1 MIRNLFKNFPLGII
15 ILLIIIFTY
24 YIYEIFFGMYSFN
37 EIKKLESKKEIIS
50 IENNLQIEKNKNL
63 ESELE
68 SLTYDEDALEGYARQ
83 ELGLIKEG
91 EVIIE
96 IENDG

>member
-1 MIRNLFKNFPLGII
+1 MIRNLFKNLPFGII
-15 ILLIIIFTY
+15 ILLIIFFIY
-24 YIYEIFFGMYSFN
+24 YIYEIFFGMYSFT
-37 EIKKLESKKEIIS
+37 EIKKLESKKETLFID
-50 IENNLQIEKNKNL
+50 NNIQIEKNKNL

-91 EVIIE
+91 EIIIE
-96 IENDG
+96 IEND

>member
-1 MIRNLFKNFPLGII
+1 MIQNLFKNFPLGII

-24 YIYEIFFGMYSFN
+24 YIYEIFFGIYSFN

-68 SLTYDEDALEGYARQ
+68 SLTYDEDALESYARQ

-96 IENDG
+96 IEND

>member
-15 ILLIIIFTY
+15 ILLIVIFTY

-68 SLTYDEDALEGYARQ
+68 SLTYDEDALESYARQ

-96 IENDG
+96 IEND

>member
-1 MIRNLFKNFPLGII
+1 
-15 ILLIIIFTY
+15 
-24 YIYEIFFGMYSFN
+24 MYSFN

-68 SLTYDEDALEGYARQ
+68 SLTYDEDALESYARQ

-96 IENDG
+96 IEND

>member
-1 MIRNLFKNFPLGII
+1 MIRNLFKNLPFGII
-15 ILLIIIFTY
+15 ILLIIIFIY
-24 YIYEIFFGMYSFN
+24 HIYEIFFGMYSFT
-37 EIKKLESKKEIIS
+37 EIKKLESKKDIIS

-63 ESELE
+63 ESELD

-91 EVIIE
+91 EIIIE
-96 IENDG
+96 IEND

>member
-1 MIRNLFKNFPLGII
+1 MIQNLFKNFPLGII

-68 SLTYDEDALEGYARQ
+68 SLTYDEDAFEGYARQ

-91 EVIIE
+91 EIIIE
-96 IENDG
+96 IEND

>member
-1 MIRNLFKNFPLGII
+1 MIRNLRKNLLFGII
-15 ILLIIIFTY
+15 ILLIIVFIY
-24 YIYEIFFGMYSFN
+24 YIYEIFFGMYSFT
-37 EIKKLESKKEIIS
+37 EIKKLESKKETLF
-50 IENNLQIEKNKNL
+50 IENTIQIEKNKNL

-91 EVIIE
+91 EIIIE
-96 IENDG
+96 IEND

>member
-83 ELGLIKEG
+83 ELGLI
-91 EVIIE
+91 
-96 IENDG
+96 

>member
-1 MIRNLFKNFPLGII
+1 MIRNLRKNLPFGII
-15 ILLIIIFTY
+15 ILLIIVFIY

-37 EIKKLESKKEIIS
+37 EIKKLESKKENLF
-50 IENNLQIEKNKNL
+50 IENNIQIEKNKNL

-91 EVIIE
+91 EIIIE
-96 IENDG
+96 IEND

>member
-83 ELGLIKEG
+83 ELGLIKGG
-91 EVIIE
+91 EIIIE
-96 IENDG
+96 IEND

>member
-68 SLTYDEDALEGYARQ
+68 SLTYDEDALESYARQ

-91 EVIIE
+91 EIIIE
-96 IENDG
+96 IEND

>member
-24 YIYEIFFGMYSFN
+24 YVYEIFFGIYSFN

-96 IENDG
+96 IEND

>member
-15 ILLIIIFTY
+15 FLLIIIFTY

-96 IENDG
+96 IEND

>member
-37 EIKKLESKKEIIS
+37 EIKKLKSKKEIIS

-91 EVIIE
+91 EIIIE
-96 IENDG
+96 IEND

>member
-24 YIYEIFFGMYSFN
+24 YIYEIFLGMYSFN

-91 EVIIE
+91 EIIIE
-96 IENDG
+96 IEND

>member
-1 MIRNLFKNFPLGII
+1 MILNLFKNFPLGII

-50 IENNLQIEKNKNL
+50 KENNLQIEKNKNL

-91 EVIIE
+91 EIIIE
-96 IENDG
+96 IEND

>member
-1 MIRNLFKNFPLGII
+1 MIRNLFKNLPFGII
-15 ILLIIIFTY
+15 ILLIIVFIY
-24 YIYEIFFGMYSFN
+24 YIYEIFFGMYSFT
-37 EIKKLESKKEIIS
+37 EIKKLESKKETLFK
-50 IENNLQIEKNKNL
+50 ENNIQIKKNKNL

-91 EVIIE
+91 EIIIE
-96 IENDG
+96 IEND

>member
-1 MIRNLFKNFPLGII
+1 MIQNLFKNFPLGII

-24 YIYEIFFGMYSFN
+24 FIYEIFFGMYSFN

-91 EVIIE
+91 EIIIE
-96 IENDG
+96 IEND

>member
-1 MIRNLFKNFPLGII
+1 MIRNLFKNFPLGIT

-96 IENDG
+96 IEND

>member
-37 EIKKLESKKEIIS
+37 EIKKIESKKEIIS
-50 IENNLQIEKNKNL
+50 KENNLQIEKNKNL

-91 EVIIE
+91 EIIIE
-96 IENDG
+96 IEND

>member
-1 MIRNLFKNFPLGII
+1 MIRNLFKNLPFGTI
-15 ILLIIIFTY
+15 ILLIIVFIY
-24 YIYEIFFGMYSFN
+24 YIYEIFFGMYSFT
-37 EIKKLESKKEIIS
+37 EIKKLESKKETLFID
-50 IENNLQIEKNKNL
+50 NNIQIKKNKNL

-91 EVIIE
+91 EIIIE
-96 IENDG
+96 IEND

>member
-1 MIRNLFKNFPLGII
+1 MIRNLFKNLPFGII
-15 ILLIIIFTY
+15 ILLIIVFIY

-37 EIKKLESKKEIIS
+37 EIKKLESKKDIIL

-68 SLTYDEDALEGYARQ
+68 SLTYDEDALESYARQ

-91 EVIIE
+91 DVIIE
-96 IENDG
+96 IEND

>member
-1 MIRNLFKNFPLGII
+1 MIRNLFKNFPLGIL

-96 IENDG
+96 IEND

>member
-1 MIRNLFKNFPLGII
+1 MIQNLFKNFPLGII

-91 EVIIE
+91 EIIIE
-96 IENDG
+96 IEND

>member
-1 MIRNLFKNFPLGII
+1 MIRNLFKNLPFGII
-15 ILLIIIFTY
+15 ILLIIVFIY

-37 EIKKLESKKEIIS
+37 EIKKLESKKDIIF

-63 ESELE
+63 ESELD

-91 EVIIE
+91 EINHDCFI
-96 IENDG
+96 DY

>member
-1 MIRNLFKNFPLGII
+1 MIRNLFKNLPLGII

-24 YIYEIFFGMYSFN
+24 YIYEIFLGMYSFN

-91 EVIIE
+91 EIIIE
-96 IENDG
+96 IEND

>member
-83 ELGLIKEG
+83 ELGLIKKG
-91 EVIIE
+91 EIILE
-96 IENDG
+96 IEND

>member
-50 IENNLQIEKNKNL
+50 KENNLQIEKNKNL

-83 ELGLIKEG
+83 ELGLIK
-91 EVIIE
+91 
-96 IENDG
+96 

>member
-37 EIKKLESKKEIIS
+37 EIKKLESEKEIIS
-50 IENNLQIEKNKNL
+50 IKNNLQIEKNKNL

-91 EVIIE
+91 EIIIE
-96 IENDG
+96 IEND

>member
-24 YIYEIFFGMYSFN
+24 YIYEIFFGIYSFN

-96 IENDG
+96 IEND